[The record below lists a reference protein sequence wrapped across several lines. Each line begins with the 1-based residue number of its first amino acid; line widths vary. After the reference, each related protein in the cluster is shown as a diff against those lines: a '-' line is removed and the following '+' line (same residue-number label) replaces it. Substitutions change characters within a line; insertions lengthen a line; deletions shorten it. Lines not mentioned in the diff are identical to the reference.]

1 MRTDA
6 DRLEKYTAKYV
17 PTTVGLKIASRLAT
31 MKTGFAAAIPFFT
44 AFDLQ
49 VQGILNDDGVM
60 GVSRALYY
68 NFVRE
73 VAGKQYRGS
82 EGVGLKADALII
94 FAKWVT
100 FGADSG
106 ILKTCALQ
114 CFGIVVP

>member
-1 MRTDA
+1 MRSDA
-6 DRLEKYTAKYV
+6 DRSEKYRANYNA
-17 PTTVGLKIASRLAT
+17 PTVGLKIASRLGT
-31 MKTGFAAAIPFFT
+31 MVTGFAAAIPFFT
-44 AFDLQ
+44 AYDLQ
-49 VQGILNDDGVM
+49 VQGIMNDDGVM
-60 GVSRALYY
+60 GVSRTLYY

-73 VAGKQYRGS
+73 VAGKQYRGN

-114 CFGIVVP
+114 CFGIVIP

>member
-6 DRLEKYTAKYV
+6 DRSEKYTAKYV
-17 PTTVGLKIASRLAT
+17 ATTVGLKVASRLGT
-31 MKTGFAAAIPFFT
+31 MKSGFAAAIPFFT
-44 AFDLQ
+44 AYDLQ